1 MSVFEQRASSKQQQ
15 QASVNP
21 ASDPLYFVRQDAL
34 LAMGAMAQFAR
45 NPDLFRGQS
54 PAAAA
59 ASPPSALVIGTKVT
73 RPGLD
78 EAWDPALLAQCEE
91 RALALVRQ
99 LTEGE

>member
-1 MSVFEQRASSKQQQ
+1 MSVFEQRATSKQQ
-15 QASVNP
+15 ATVNP

-34 LAMGAMAQFAR
+34 VAMGAMAQLAR
-45 NPDLFRGQS
+45 NPDLFRAQS

-59 ASPPSALVIGTKVT
+59 PPPPPALVIGTKVT

-78 EAWDPALLAQCEE
+78 EAWDPVLLAQCEE